1 MANTD
6 FYKTIEQQVI
16 AEYKDRGSRF
26 LAYAFPV
33 QTIEN
38 FKKQL
43 KAIKEEHPK
52 AAHHCFAYR
61 IGTDG
66 TNLRANDDGEPSGSA
81 GKPILNQMN
90 NKGVTNA
97 AVVVVRYFDDT
108 LLGVP
113 GLINAYKTATSL
125 SLQLTPIVQ
134 KPVLVEYEVE
144 FDYTLM
150 NEVMV
155 LIKKFNCMI
164 VKKEMQLFCRMI
176 IGVPKT
182 EEEQCLQQLKELH
195 RIAVTK
201 KNQ

>member
-1 MANTD
+1 M
-6 FYKTIEQQVI
+6 
-16 AEYKDRGSRF
+16 
-26 LAYAFPV
+26 
-33 QTIEN
+33 
-38 FKKQL
+38 
-43 KAIKEEHPK
+43 
-52 AAHHCFAYR
+52 
-61 IGTDG
+61 
-66 TNLRANDDGEPSGSA
+66 
-81 GKPILNQMN
+81 
-90 NKGVTNA
+90 
-97 AVVVVRYFDDT
+97 
-108 LLGVP
+108 
-113 GLINAYKTATSL
+113 
-125 SLQLTPIVQ
+125 Q

-144 FDYTLM
+144 YDYTLM